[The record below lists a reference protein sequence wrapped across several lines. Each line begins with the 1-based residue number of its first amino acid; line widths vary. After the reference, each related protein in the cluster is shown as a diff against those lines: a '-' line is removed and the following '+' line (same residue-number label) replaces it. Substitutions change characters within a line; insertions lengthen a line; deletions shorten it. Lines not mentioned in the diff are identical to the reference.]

1 MRLIAALLD
10 VPDCANTRAVFAC
23 LLLAFMAPASAQTV
37 PLHGATQVRFASA
50 DESRLRLGTRDAFV
64 AAMGA
69 YDRSARTGRRGAV
82 TEADYLAF
90 AAGQALDWQPAEI
103 ARLSLSIAR
112 ISEQL
117 RPLKLPLPREVW
129 LVKTTGREEAET
141 PYTRG
146 NSIMLPQQYMD
157 VAVEEIERVIT
168 HEIFHVISRH
178 VPERRNAL
186 YAIVG
191 FRDCGPLAWPPEL
204 EQRRI
209 TNPDAPD
216 TRYCI
221 TLQRGGSPLTFY
233 PVLFAKEEPFDPAL
247 PGNYLDRMV
256 FELLAVMGSGT
267 KWTPGRAG
275 TSLVLLDPGSVPEYF
290 TAIGLNTRYIIHPE
304 EILADNFVLLVR
316 GERKVR
322 TPRILDDLERVLAG
336 K

>member
-1 MRLIAALLD
+1 MLAGIVPAL
-10 VPDCANTRAVFAC
+10 
-23 LLLAFMAPASAQTV
+23 AQTV
-37 PLHGATQVRFASA
+37 PLHGSTQIRFATA
-50 DESRLRLGTRDAFV
+50 DQSRLRLGARDDFI

-69 YDRSARTGRRGAV
+69 YDRSARMGRRGVVA
-82 TEADYLAF
+82 EADYLAF

-103 ARLSLSIAR
+103 AKLSSSIAK
-112 ISEQL
+112 ISAQL

-146 NSIMLPQQYMD
+146 NAIMLPQQYMD
-157 VAVEEIERVIT
+157 VPVEEIERVIT

-178 VPERRNAL
+178 LPERRNAL

-191 FRDCGPLAWPPEL
+191 FRDCGPLAWPAEL
-204 EQRRI
+204 ERRRI

-216 TRYCI
+216 NRYCI
-221 TLQRGGSPLTFY
+221 TLERGGSPLTFY

-247 PGNYLDRMV
+247 PGTYLDRMA
-256 FELLAVMGSGT
+256 FQLLAVMGSGT
-267 KWTPGRAG
+267 KWTAGRAG
-275 TSLVLLDPGSVPEYF
+275 DALVLLDAGNVPEYF
-290 TAIGLNTRYIIHPE
+290 TAIGLNTRYISHPE

-322 TPRILDDLERVLAG
+322 TPRILDELERVLAG